1 MESKLKKLILSSLI
15 ASTALVAPAAHA
27 QDDEVTALRNQIE
40 ALQAQIEM
48 LSDRLDSME
57 DEAQA
62 TQAAT
67 AANAQALEANSA
79 AVATNAA
86 AIAAVPVVEDDGVE
100 ISFSGAPEIE
110 APGGWSF
117 KPFGRIQADAGTI
130 SFPDALGREDGFGS
144 EIRRARIGLSGDIPG
159 GFGYKFEIDF
169 AGNDAEVTDA
179 IITYEDDGLTVT
191 AGQHNNFQSLEEL
204 TSSRWSSFIER
215 AAFTDAFGF
224 ERRLGL
230 STQVKTG
237 DVLLQLGAF
246 TDNIGD
252 LPGKSWSLDGRVV
265 ASPKAG
271 DTQLHFGG
279 SLHLTELE
287 SGDTVRYRQRPQ
299 VHFTSERL
307 INTGNIGADSEFGA
321 GLEAGV
327 IAGPFHAVG
336 EGFWQSVNMPGAG
349 ADPDFFGGYVEVG
362 YFLTGEDKRGY
373 KGGKFD
379 RTRPANPIDEGG
391 SGAWQVNL
399 RYDYLDLNSGTIMGG
414 QQNAYYASLV
424 WVPTDYTRLML
435 NYGHLEYDDAVYAL
449 PGGDQ
454 FYSADVFGIRGQI
467 DF

>member
-1 MESKLKKLILSSLI
+1 MKKLIISSLI

-40 ALQAQIEM
+40 ALQAQIET
-48 LSDRLDSME
+48 LSGRLDSME
-57 DEAQA
+57 VEAQE

-67 AANAQALEANSA
+67 AANTRAVEATS
-79 AVATNAA
+79 A
-86 AIAAVPVVEDDGVE
+86 AIATNTAAGNGAE
-100 ISFSGAPEIE
+100 ISFAGAPEIE

-117 KPFGRIQADAGTI
+117 KPFGRIQVDAGSI
-130 SFPDALGREDGFGS
+130 SLPDGIGREDGFGS

-169 AGNDAEVTDA
+169 AGNSAEVTDA
-179 IITYEDDGLTVT
+179 IITYGDGDLEVT

-204 TSSRWSSFIER
+204 TSSRFSSFIER

-230 STQVKTG
+230 STQVTTG
-237 DVLLQLGAF
+237 DVLLQIGAF

-252 LPGKSWSLDGRVV
+252 LPGKSWSLDGRAVV
-265 ASPKAG
+265 SPKVG

-279 SLHLTELE
+279 SVHLTQLE
-287 SGDTVRYRQRPQ
+287 ADDTVRYRQRPL

-307 INTGNIGADSEFGA
+307 INTGNIDADSEFGA

-327 IAGPFHAVG
+327 VAGPLHAVG
-336 EGFWQSVNMPGAG
+336 EAFWQSVNTPGAG
-349 ADPDFFGGYVEVG
+349 EDPDFFGGYVEVG
-362 YFLTGEDKRGY
+362 YFLTRGDKRGY

-379 RTRPANPIDEGG
+379 RTRPANPVDEGG
-391 SGAWQVNL
+391 MGAWQFNL
-399 RYDYLDLNSGTIMGG
+399 RYDYLDLNSGTIIGG
-414 QQNAYYASLV
+414 QQNSYYASLV

-435 NYGHLEYDDAVYAL
+435 NYGHLQYDDAVYAL
-449 PGGDQ
+449 PGGDRS
-454 FYSADVFGIRGQI
+454 YSADVFGLRGQI